1 MWELAF
7 VPLNVLGLVFVNG
20 KAPGI
25 RSEILTKSST
35 SPLLADHSGNSPYV
49 SRVIAA
55 VPPEWGRSKSLSV
68 HPARHQGL
76 ATAGSMVTALG
87 CMG

>member
-55 VPPEWGRSKSLSV
+55 VPPEWGRSKPLSV
-68 HPARHQGL
+68 HLRDRISERWQHPIGI
-76 ATAGSMVTALG
+76 M
-87 CMG
+87 M